1 MNKKNHTYLPIVAV
15 TALVL
20 LYSFT
25 ASAQVYDLVKAYQNK
40 SITIANRS
48 VTLLPSSDRAGL
60 HTDERT
66 NDGVIWVSKS
76 DFTTGGIDVDIRG
89 KNKPGENFIGV
100 AFHGVND
107 STFDVVYFR
116 PFNFQSDDPEH
127 KAHQVQFCSPPDYSW
142 YRLRTEHP
150 GVYENALSE
159 PVDPDQ
165 WFHARIIVTDTDV
178 TVYVN
183 KSSTPS
189 LHAQLLNARKGGKV
203 GLWVG
208 YKSGGDFSDLSFSK

>member
-1 MNKKNHTYLPIVAV
+1 MNRRSYAFV
-15 TALVL
+15 
-20 LYSFT
+20 FT
-25 ASAQVYDLVKAYQNK
+25 LMIATTLSVHAQVYDLVKAYNNK
-40 SITIANRS
+40 SIDVVNRT
-48 VTLLPSSDRAGL
+48 VTLLPAGD
-60 HTDERT
+60 HPGYRTDERT
-66 NDGVIWVSKS
+66 SDGVIWLDKP
-76 DFTTGGIDVDIRG
+76 DFTAGGIDVDIRG

-100 AFHGVND
+100 AFHGIND

-127 KAHQVQFCSPPDYSW
+127 KANQVQYCSPPEYGW

-150 GVYENALSE
+150 GVYESALSE
-159 PVDPDQ
+159 PVDPDH

-189 LHAQLLNARKGGKV
+189 LHAQLLNDRKGGKA

-208 YKSGGDFSDLSFSK
+208 YKSGGDFSNLSFSK